1 MADHAEANPALHSTL
16 TLVPA
21 AIEPVAAFQHTDAAF
36 TAGPPFLPIAKPA
49 FLLFPFPFVALC
61 AAIGNADALHSLF
74 VRRLFAAGGVEAGIA
89 RDQARHTSQL
99 FLV

>member
-1 MADHAEANPALHSTL
+1 
-16 TLVPA
+16 
-21 AIEPVAAFQHTDAAF
+21 
-36 TAGPPFLPIAKPA
+36 
-49 FLLFPFPFVALC
+49 
-61 AAIGNADALHSLF
+61 